1 MAIGK
6 RLLVFSSR
14 DPNASALVASMS
26 QSGNHTVVAATI
38 EELRA
43 KIEGGDFD
51 AVLVEDSKVLKRL
64 VSEADPEGELLKLP
78 LAEVEKRHIMRV
90 VEHTS
95 GNKTRAARVLGI
107 DTKTLYNKLKT
118 YSASVRRVVVPPAQ
132 SAQQPQQQQ
141 QQQNSGAS

>member
-6 RLLVFSSR
+6 RLLIFSSR
-14 DPNASALVASMS
+14 DPNAAALVAPLA
-26 QSGNHTVVAATI
+26 QAGNHTVVAGSI
-38 EELRA
+38 DELRA
-43 KIEGGDFD
+43 KIEGAEFD
-51 AVLVEDSKVLKRL
+51 AVVIEDSKVLKRL

-78 LAEVEKRHIMRV
+78 LAEIEKRHIMRV

-118 YSASVRRVVVPPAQ
+118 YSASIRRVAVPQ
-132 SAQQPQQQQ
+132 SQTPQQQQQQ